1 MSELVPY
8 ELRPEGDEPP
18 DELAVHMGGGR
29 DGEPERLLHLS
40 RPVDGLV
47 RVREWTGADW
57 NAPAV
62 EREMPA
68 DVLLRAFEEGA
79 RQRRRLSEELY
90 AIRLWLTGR
99 PD

>member
-18 DELAVHMGGGR
+18 EELAVHMGGG

-40 RPVDGLV
+40 RPMDGLV
-47 RVREWTGADW
+47 RVREWSGDDW
-57 NAPAV
+57 NAPAM

-68 DVLLRAFEEGA
+68 EVLLRAFEEAA
-79 RQRRRLSEELY
+79 RKRRRLSEELY

-99 PD
+99 AD

>member
-8 ELRPEGDEPP
+8 ELRPDEGGSP
-18 DELAVHMGGGR
+18 DELTVQMGGGH
-29 DGEPERLLHLS
+29 GEPERLLHLS

-47 RVREWTGADW
+47 RVREWTSDNW
-57 NAPAV
+57 NVPAT

-68 DVLLRAFEEGA
+68 EVLLRAFEEAA
-79 RQRRRLSEELY
+79 RQRRRLSEDLY
-90 AIRLWLTGR
+90 AIRLWLTGL

>member
-8 ELRPEGDEPP
+8 ELPPSDGETP
-18 DELAVHMGGGR
+18 DELAVQMGGGN
-29 DGEPERLLHLS
+29 GEPERLLHLS

-68 DVLLRAFEEGA
+68 DVLLRAFEDAA
-79 RQRRRLSEELY
+79 RQRRRLSAELY
-90 AIRLWLTGR
+90 AIRLWLTGL